1 MSDSVN
7 RVFDDLQQEYYHAWF
22 RFHPEEAA
30 SVGRQAYAGLLRTY
44 NDDDIGALV
53 SLNQKMH
60 SALDEIDEDELEEDR
75 YIDFQLMKSAV
86 SVELHDLQE
95 LDWRYRNPLAYV
107 PVQAVYQLL
116 IHPVHD
122 VQKAIM
128 HRLQTIPEYL
138 RGARSMLSLM
148 PERVVP
154 VWLQSAIEQCEFGV
168 GFIRNLGRNPLL
180 SDVFTN
186 PSRLQPLLDDA
197 SHALD
202 EFAHFLQQDIAHKAA
217 GDFAVGRDRFDRLLV
232 ENHFL
237 DVDAAEMLA
246 FGEKLFAET
255 ESELKAQAESMQ
267 SGADVSVL
275 RDKIRQKHPEPAQ
288 LLDAYRQRMREA
300 HKWLQQHD
308 LVTLPEIE
316 SLHIRETPA
325 FLKPLIPFAAYEPPM
340 PIDNMQCGLYYVTTS
355 DDEALLAEHNQ
366 YSIDLTSVHES
377 YPGHHL
383 QFVTA
388 NIHHA
393 DNMTR
398 SVHASAS
405 LYEGWALYCEDLME
419 EQGFL
424 NRKEHRFIMLRDRL
438 WRALRVIIDVKIHT
452 QGLSISDASK
462 LMVDKLGFD
471 QQQADAELAWY
482 STAPTIPL
490 CYATGYE
497 LIKAVREHQQQKQGF
512 ELKAFH
518 DALLE
523 QGSIALPL
531 VIRRAFGEDAWN
543 YAREKVFSQGE

>member
-1 MSDSVN
+1 MSDSAN
-7 RVFDDLQQEYYHAWF
+7 RAFDQLLQEFYHAWF

-30 SVGRQAYAGLLRTY
+30 SVGLEEYAGLLRSY
-44 NDDDIGALV
+44 DDDDIGALI
-53 SLNQKMH
+53 SLNQSMH
-60 SALDEIDEDELEEDR
+60 SALDELDEDELDEDR
-75 YIDFQLMKSAV
+75 YIDYQLMKSAV
-86 SVELHDLQE
+86 SVECHDLQE

-116 IHPVHD
+116 IHPVPD
-122 VQKAIM
+122 VQKAIK
-128 HRLQTIPEYL
+128 HRLQAIPEYL
-138 RGARSMLSLM
+138 RGARTLLSLM

-154 VWLQSAIEQCEFGV
+154 VWLQSAIEQCETGA
-168 GFIRNLGRNPLL
+168 GFVRNLGRHPLI
-180 SDVFTN
+180 SEKFTN
-186 PSRLQPLLDDA
+186 PARLQSLFDDA
-197 SHALD
+197 SHALE
-202 EFAHFLQQDIAHKAA
+202 EFAHFLQQDMAHKAA
-217 GDFAVGRDRFDRLLV
+217 GDFAVGEDRFNRLLV
-232 ENHFL
+232 ENHFF
-237 DVDAAEMLA
+237 DVDAKEMLA

-255 ESELKAQAESMQ
+255 ESELKAQAESMET
-267 SGADVSVL
+267 GADISAL
-275 RDKIRQKHPEPAQ
+275 LEKIKVKHPKPAR
-288 LLDAYRQRMREA
+288 LLDTYRQGMRDA

-308 LVTLPEIE
+308 LVTLPEKE
-316 SLHIRETPA
+316 ALHIQETPG
-325 FLKPLIPFAAYEPPM
+325 FLKPLIPFAAYEPPL
-340 PIDNMQCGLYYVTTS
+340 PADNKQRGLYYVTTP

-438 WRALRVIIDVKIHT
+438 WRALRVIIDVRIHT
-452 QGLSISDASK
+452 QGLSMEDASK
-462 LMVDKLGFD
+462 LMVEKLGFD
-471 QQQADAELAWY
+471 QQSADAELAWY
-482 STAPTIPL
+482 STAPTVPL
-490 CYATGYE
+490 CYASGYE
-497 LIKAVREHQQQKQGF
+497 LIKAVREHQQQQRDF

-518 DALLE
+518 DALLK

-543 YAREKVFSQGE
+543 YAREKVFTQG